1 MRASLSIP
9 LSRVVT
15 IESFII
21 DQEKKHAPEATG
33 ELSNLLYDI
42 GLAAKI
48 INSHVRMAGLADI
61 LGSAGAVNV
70 QGEVVQ
76 KLDEFAN
83 DTMKHALLRTG
94 RACLLASEEDE
105 EPIPIPPGYRTG
117 KYTILY
123 DPLDGSSNIDVN
135 VSIGTI
141 FSIHRRVSEGNGPGE
156 LRDCLQPGRTQVA
169 AGYVLYGSSTMLV
182 YSTGQGVHGFTFDPT
197 IGEFLLSH
205 PNITTPPVGK
215 YYSIN
220 ESNFP
225 RWDIRVQKIVRCWK
239 GTLTEPNMK
248 PKNSRYIGSLVADF
262 HRNLLAGGIFAYPAD
277 TKSPN
282 GKLRLLYECAPLA
295 FLCEQA
301 GGYASDGSR
310 PILDLE
316 PAELHQRS
324 PFFVGG
330 RDDVR
335 FVEELLAQPAV
346 ADRRA

>member
-1 MRASLSIP
+1 MRSSLNMP
-9 LSRVVT
+9 LDRVVT

-21 DQEKKHAPEATG
+21 QQERDYAPEATG
-33 ELSNLLYDI
+33 DLSKILYDI

-61 LGSAGAVNV
+61 LGSAGSVNV

-83 DTMKHALLRTG
+83 DTMKHTLLRTG
-94 RACLLASEEDE
+94 RTCCLASEEDAE
-105 EPIPIPPGYRTG
+105 LVPIPEGYRTG
-117 KYTILY
+117 RYTVLY

-141 FSIHRRVSEGNGPGE
+141 FSIHRRLSPELGPGE
-156 LRDCLQPGRTQVA
+156 MRDCLQVGRTQVA

-182 YSTGQGVHGFTFDPT
+182 YSTGHGVHGFTFDPT

-215 YYSIN
+215 YYSVN

-225 RWDIRVQKIVRCWK
+225 RWSPPVQKVVMGWK
-239 GTLTEPNMK
+239 GANGTPT
-248 PKNSRYIGSLVADF
+248 KNSRYIGSLVADF
-262 HRNLLAGGIFAYPAD
+262 HRNLMAGGVFAYPAD
-277 TKSPN
+277 RKSPN

-295 FLCEQA
+295 FICEHA
-301 GGYASDGSR
+301 GGYASDGRQS
-310 PILDLE
+310 ILDIV
-316 PAELHQRS
+316 PTELHQRS
-324 PFFVGG
+324 PLFIGS
-330 RDDVR
+330 RDDVQAA
-335 FVEELLAQPAV
+335 EALLKS
-346 ADRRA
+346 

>member
-1 MRASLSIP
+1 VRASLSVP

-21 DQEKKHAPEATG
+21 DQERHYAPQATG
-33 ELSNLLYDI
+33 DLSNILYDI

-61 LGSAGAVNV
+61 LGSDGAVNV

-83 DTMKHALLRTG
+83 DTMKHTLLRTG
-94 RACLLASEEDE
+94 RCCLLASEEDE
-105 EPIPIPPGYRTG
+105 KPIPIPEGYRTG
-117 KYTILY
+117 KYTVLY

-141 FSIHRRVSEGNGPGE
+141 FSIHRRLSADHGPGE
-156 LRDCLQPGRTQVA
+156 LRDCLQIGRTQVA

-182 YSTGQGVHGFTFDPT
+182 YTTGHGVHGFTFDPT

-205 PNITTPPVGK
+205 PNITTPARGK
-215 YYSIN
+215 YYSVN

-225 RWDIRVQKIVRCWK
+225 RWTPEVQKVVRCWK
-239 GTLTEPNMK
+239 GVEPDTEA
-248 PKNSRYIGSLVADF
+248 KNCRYIGSLVADF
-262 HRNLLAGGIFAYPAD
+262 HRNLMAGGVFAYPAD
-277 TKSPN
+277 RKSPK

-295 FLCEQA
+295 FIVEHA
-301 GGYASDGSR
+301 GGYASDGNQC
-310 PILDLE
+310 ILDIV
-316 PAELHQRS
+316 PTELHQRS
-324 PFFVGG
+324 PLFIGS
-330 RDDVR
+330 REDVEAAEKTLR
-335 FVEELLAQPAV
+335 EKT
-346 ADRRA
+346 

>member
-1 MRASLSIP
+1 VRPSLNIS
-9 LSRVVT
+9 LDRLVT

-21 DQEKKHAPEATG
+21 EQERHFPEATG

-42 GLAAKI
+42 GLAAKV

-61 LGSAGAVNV
+61 LGSDGTVNV

-76 KLDEFAN
+76 HLDEFAN
-83 DTMKHALLRTG
+83 DTMKHTLLRTG
-94 RACLLASEEDE
+94 RTCLLASEEDA
-105 EPIPIPPGYRTG
+105 EPIPIPPGYRIG
-117 KYTILY
+117 KYTVLF

-141 FSIHRRVSEGNGPGE
+141 FSIHRRLSEDSGPGE
-156 LRDCLQPGRTQVA
+156 LRDCLQTGRTQVA

-215 YYSIN
+215 YYSVN

-225 RWDIRVQKIVRCWK
+225 RWDLSVQKVVRCWK
-239 GTLTEPNMK
+239 GDDGHEMK
-248 PKNSRYIGSLVADF
+248 NCRYIGSLVADF
-262 HRNLLAGGIFAYPAD
+262 HRNLMAGGVFAYPAD
-277 TKSPN
+277 RKSPR

-295 FLCEQA
+295 FICEQA
-301 GGYASDGSR
+301 GGYASDGR
-310 PILDLE
+310 GAILDIV
-316 PAELHQRS
+316 PTELHQRS
-324 PFFVGG
+324 PLFIGS

-335 FVEELLAQPAV
+335 AAEAALTT
-346 ADRRA
+346 

>member
-1 MRASLSIP
+1 VRSSLGSLP
-9 LSRVVT
+9 LNRVVT
-15 IESFII
+15 IESHII
-21 DQEKKHAPEATG
+21 AQERQHAPQAVG
-33 ELSNLLYDI
+33 DLSNLLYDI

-83 DTMKHALLRTG
+83 DTMKHVLLRTG

-117 KYTILY
+117 KYTVLY

-141 FSIHRRVSEGNGPGE
+141 FSIQRRISQGDGPGE
-156 LRDCLQPGRTQVA
+156 LRDCLQIGRLQVA

-182 YSTGQGVHGFTFDPT
+182 YSTGHGVHGFTFDPT

-205 PNITTPPVGK
+205 PDIRTPAVGG
-215 YYSIN
+215 YYSVN
-220 ESNFP
+220 ESNYP
-225 RWDIRVQKIVRCWK
+225 RWDTKVQGVVRKWK
-239 GTLTEPNMK
+239 GADNGDA
-248 PKNSRYIGSLVADF
+248 KNSRYIGSLVADF
-262 HRNLLAGGIFAYPAD
+262 HRNLMAGGVFAYPAD
-277 TKSPN
+277 KKSPR

-295 FLCEQA
+295 FICEQA
-301 GGYASDGSR
+301 GGYASDGSQS
-310 PILDLE
+310 ILE
-316 PAELHQRS
+316 VKPTELHQRS
-324 PFFVGG
+324 PLYIGS

-335 FVEELLAQPAV
+335 QAEAMLKG
-346 ADRRA
+346 

>member
-1 MRASLSIP
+1 MLA
-9 LSRVVT
+9 RVVT
-15 IESFII
+15 IEQFII
-21 DQEKKHAPEATG
+21 EQERRYAPEATG

-61 LGSAGAVNV
+61 LGAAGGVNV

-94 RACLLASEEDE
+94 RTCLLASEEDE
-105 EPIPIPPGYRTG
+105 EPIPIPAGYPTG
-117 KYTILY
+117 KYTVLY

-141 FSIHRRVSEGNGPGE
+141 FSIHKRVSPGKGPGE
-156 LRDCLQPGRTQVA
+156 LRDCLQTGRTQSA

-182 YSTGQGVHGFTFDPT
+182 YTTGQGVHGFTFDPT

-205 PNITTPPVGK
+205 PNIVTPPVGK
-215 YYSIN
+215 YYSVN

-225 RWDIRVQKIVRCWK
+225 RWDPAVQGVVRKWK
-239 GTLTEPNMK
+239 GADNGEV
-248 PKNSRYIGSLVADF
+248 KNSRYIGSLVADF
-262 HRNLLAGGIFAYPAD
+262 HRNLMVGGVFAYPAD
-277 TKSPN
+277 AKAKQ

-295 FLCEQA
+295 LICEQA
-301 GGYASDGSR
+301 GGYASDGTR
-310 PILDLE
+310 CILDVE
-316 PAELHQRS
+316 PRDLHQRS
-324 PFFVGG
+324 PLFIGS
-330 RDDVR
+330 RDDVQAA
-335 FVEELLAQPAV
+335 E
-346 ADRRA
+346 RALSGSA

>member
-1 MRASLSIP
+1 VRPSLSQIA
-9 LSRVVT
+9 LSRVIT
-15 IESFII
+15 IEQFII
-21 DQEKKHAPEATG
+21 EQERRFAPEATG

-61 LGSAGAVNV
+61 LGAAGGVNV

-83 DTMKHALLRTG
+83 ETMKHALLRTG
-94 RACLLASEEDE
+94 RTCLLASEEDE
-105 EPIPIPPGYRTG
+105 QPIPIPEGYPTG
-117 KYTILY
+117 KYTVLY

-141 FSIHRRVSEGNGPGE
+141 FSIHKRLSPGKGPGE

-182 YSTGQGVHGFTFDPT
+182 YTTGQGVHGFTFDPS

-215 YYSIN
+215 YYSVN

-225 RWDIRVQKIVRCWK
+225 RWTLPVQGVVRRWK
-239 GTLTEPNMK
+239 GADGGEA
-248 PKNSRYIGSLVADF
+248 KNCRYIGSLVADF
-262 HRNLLAGGIFAYPAD
+262 HRNLMVGGVFAYPAD
-277 TKSPN
+277 VNNTQ

-295 FLCEQA
+295 FLCEHA
-301 GGYASDGSR
+301 GGYASDGQR
-310 PILDLE
+310 CILDVQ
-316 PAELHQRS
+316 PSKLHQRS
-324 PFFVGG
+324 PLFIGS

-335 FVEELLAQPAV
+335 AAELALAAG
-346 ADRRA
+346 A

>member
-1 MRASLSIP
+1 M
-9 LSRVVT
+9 VT

-21 DQEKKHAPEATG
+21 DQERKHAPEATG
-33 ELSNLLYDI
+33 DLSNLLYDI

-61 LGSAGAVNV
+61 LGSDGAINV

-94 RACLLASEEDE
+94 RACLLASEEDD

-117 KYTILY
+117 NYTILY

-141 FSIHRRVSEGNGPGE
+141 FSIHRRVSEGTGPGE
-156 LRDCLQPGRTQVA
+156 LRDCLQVGSTQSA

-182 YSTGQGVHGFTFDPT
+182 YSTGQGVHGFTYDPT

-205 PNITTPPVGK
+205 PNITTPRTGK
-215 YYSIN
+215 YYSVN

-225 RWDIRVQKIVRCWK
+225 RWTPQVQKIVRCWK
-239 GTLTEPNMK
+239 GTLTEPNMQ

-262 HRNLLAGGIFAYPAD
+262 HRNLMAGGVFAYPAD
-277 TKSPN
+277 EKSPN

-301 GGYASDGSR
+301 GGYASNGSQR
-310 PILDLE
+310 ILDIE
-316 PAELHQRS
+316 PTQLHQRS
-324 PFFVGG
+324 PLYIGG
-330 RDDVR
+330 YDDVKMA
-335 FVEELLAQPAV
+335 EELLAQPTPAM
-346 ADRRA
+346 AERRS

>member
-1 MRASLSIP
+1 MSPSLSQSA
-9 LSRVVT
+9 LNRVVT
-15 IESFII
+15 IESFIVE
-21 DQEKKHAPEATG
+21 QERKHAPQAVG
-33 ELSNLLYDI
+33 DLSNILYDI

-61 LGSAGAVNV
+61 LGSHGVVNV

-83 DTMKHALLRTG
+83 ETMKHTLLRTG
-94 RACLLASEEDE
+94 RTCLLASEEDAG
-105 EPIPIPPGYRTG
+105 PIPIPEGYPTG
-117 KYTILY
+117 KYTVLY

-141 FSIHRRVSEGNGPGE
+141 FSIHRRLSPGPGPGNMG
-156 LRDCLQPGRTQVA
+156 DCLQTGRTQVA

-182 YSTGQGVHGFTFDPT
+182 YTTGQGVHGFTYDPT

-220 ESNFP
+220 EGNFP
-225 RWDIRVQKIVRCWK
+225 RWSLPMQNIVRRWK
-239 GTLTEPNMK
+239 GVTPGSASKM
-248 PKNSRYIGSLVADF
+248 SRYIGSLVADF
-262 HRNLLAGGIFAYPAD
+262 HRNLMVGGVFAYPAD
-277 TKSPN
+277 NKSPQ

-301 GGYASDGSR
+301 GGYATDGR
-310 PILDLE
+310 RAILDIV
-316 PAELHQRS
+316 PTELHQRS
-324 PFFVGG
+324 PFIVGSG
-330 RDDVR
+330 DDVR
-335 FVEELLAQPAV
+335 EAERSLM
-346 ADRRA
+346 ADG